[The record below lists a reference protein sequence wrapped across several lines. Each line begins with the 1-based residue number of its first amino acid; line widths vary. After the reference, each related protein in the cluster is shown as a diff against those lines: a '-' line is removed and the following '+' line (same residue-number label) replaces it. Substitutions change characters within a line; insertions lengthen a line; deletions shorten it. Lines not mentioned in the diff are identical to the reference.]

1 MSSIIFP
8 LILIIIGLIIIFK
21 SSSFK
26 KDLNKI
32 EKKENSDSK
41 KQRVSSENV
50 SIYFEVDYEEI
61 LSFEK
66 ELESLTKPND
76 ELYDY
81 TYWYSFVSGRASNIR
96 NSEKDKS
103 DTQLLQ
109 DLIFGHSDEY
119 SKRFIEASSKEKSDF
134 VKPRIIC
141 YGKIHDLI
149 VELTENIQNKYPDD
163 LKLIKRLRN
172 ESLHSEASLYGAIKF
187 ATINGIKKEQILK
200 WYKNFDNKSNLIEGK
215 DPIQNILEK
224 HSIGDKEDRTARR
237 YEFYELSEK
246 ERKEMPFWFKNKTFL
261 YGYFKKGRQVTI
273 AKNNKSIKLN
283 RLERSLYWNY
293 KCLSKFLE
301 NMSDEMSNYEIFID
315 MYETNELI
323 KSYFKEENT
332 EAYSNLIETQ
342 DSSNDK
348 EVEKEDIGDLD
359 SNSEPNEWT
368 NEELAVLFA
377 IFLETDLADG
387 ETNQGSDSKT
397 IIADSLKGASK
408 QSYLDKSAYEGE
420 DVIEDLK
427 IHAEKFM
434 EVQSLAGDLYS
445 LNNAEGGNLKKIK
458 NDFSDLSISK
468 TEYVSQCIS
477 NLIQADK
484 EINPKKVEMAEF
496 FSVPVKFKD
505 K

>member
-1 MSSIIFP
+1 
-8 LILIIIGLIIIFK
+8 
-21 SSSFK
+21 
-26 KDLNKI
+26 
-32 EKKENSDSK
+32 
-41 KQRVSSENV
+41 
-50 SIYFEVDYEEI
+50 
-61 LSFEK
+61 
-66 ELESLTKPND
+66 
-76 ELYDY
+76 
-81 TYWYSFVSGRASNIR
+81 
-96 NSEKDKS
+96 
-103 DTQLLQ
+103 
-109 DLIFGHSDEY
+109 
-119 SKRFIEASSKEKSDF
+119 
-134 VKPRIIC
+134 
-141 YGKIHDLI
+141 
-149 VELTENIQNKYPDD
+149 
-163 LKLIKRLRN
+163 
-172 ESLHSEASLYGAIKF
+172 
-187 ATINGIKKEQILK
+187 
-200 WYKNFDNKSNLIEGK
+200 
-215 DPIQNILEK
+215 
-224 HSIGDKEDRTARR
+224 
-237 YEFYELSEK
+237 
-246 ERKEMPFWFKNKTFL
+246 MPFWFKNKTFL
-261 YGYFKKGRQVTI
+261 YGYFKKGRQVKI

-348 EVEKEDIGDLD
+348 EVEKEELIEVEAINQNMDDTDL
-359 SNSEPNEWT
+359 SVKSNEWT

-408 QSYLDKSAYEGE
+408 LSYPDKSAYEGE

-434 EVQSLAGDLYS
+434 KVQSLAGDLYS